1 MFTLLHVQMA
11 SVEAGQFNTIG
22 ADRVLEQALACD
34 FSIRSAPRF
43 RLVKAIIRAQQVC
56 TSFYFLIQAHIV
68 HSLKYENLR
77 SPYF

>member
-1 MFTLLHVQMA
+1 MA

-43 RLVKAIIRAQQVC
+43 RLVKAIVRAQQVRC
-56 TSFYFLIQAHIV
+56 VFYYVLLLWFIV
-68 HSLKYENLR
+68 HRSECFRLPSFSSCSL
-77 SPYF
+77 

>member
-1 MFTLLHVQMA
+1 MA

-43 RLVKAIIRAQQVC
+43 RLVKAIIRAQQVRVYC
-56 TSFYFLIQAHIV
+56 ILHLNLSFYNAEYNKKIQTKCY
-68 HSLKYENLR
+68 LL
-77 SPYF
+77 

>member
-1 MFTLLHVQMA
+1 MA

-43 RLVKAIIRAQQVC
+43 RLVKAIVRAQQVGWVL
-56 TSFYFLIQAHIV
+56 SVFLV
-68 HSLKYENLR
+68 
-77 SPYF
+77 

>member
-1 MFTLLHVQMA
+1 MA

-43 RLVKAIIRAQQVC
+43 RLVKAIVRAQQV
-56 TSFYFLIQAHIV
+56 SPFLNFRFFHIYRGKC
-68 HSLKYENLR
+68 L
-77 SPYF
+77 

>member
-1 MFTLLHVQMA
+1 MA
-11 SVEAGQFNTIG
+11 SVEAGQFNTVG

-56 TSFYFLIQAHIV
+56 NCLRFVKMCLLAADKCSVWLLVVSLCSIFFYH
-68 HSLKYENLR
+68 
-77 SPYF
+77 